1 MKPSIMFR
9 LVRSSESLTF
19 NIDDGRIILRGNFMT
34 WISLDYV
41 EEIEKSPAN
50 LVNVSVHVITNK
62 TYLPVSVF
70 GIRRYIYVPGKS
82 FGSYERTYIVAT

>member
-1 MKPSIMFR
+1 MFR

-62 TYLPVSVF
+62 TYLPVS
-70 GIRRYIYVPGKS
+70 YIYVPGKS